1 VAFLFSDFLP
11 LLEQYDLF
19 PMKKLSW
26 IFILLF
32 TFSFISMEAQ
42 FHRFSPGITLAGKG
56 KVNTKVDNM
65 GYWQRMVKL
74 GYVTPNPRVTVPK
87 AVFTGSRILAK
98 GIQIQDSPDICVTGT
113 SGTTQSENSIFI
125 NPENEDELLNSNNSS
140 DWDGSYAN
148 SLFGADDRSSEDEGI
163 SWAGEIEGTGND
175 NMGDPSVAVG
185 LNGRWYAGKINN
197 NFGQSV
203 AWSDNQGATWH
214 DVTVSTV
221 PSPGQ
226 DLLDKDHL
234 WIDNTLTSPFQGRLY
249 DAWTNFVSGSPYYG
263 QVEVSRSVDNGLT
276 WTTSLAIS
284 PAVAAGS
291 FCHGANLQTGPG
303 GEVYGIFTVY
313 DTWPG
318 DESAIGFA
326 KSLNGGSVFTPA
338 TRIIN
343 NIKGIRTSGTT
354 KNMRV
359 NSFPSMTVDIS
370 NGPHKGYIYIVWA
383 NIGFPGVNTGSDID
397 VYMLRSIDQGS
408 TWSAP
413 IRVNQDVAGLGKQ
426 HFFPWISCDPVTGNL
441 CVIYYDDRNVSSTD
455 CETWI
460 SYSYNAGDTWTDMK
474 VSDVSFTPTPIPGLA
489 VNYFGDYLGVN
500 SRNMMAYPVWTDNR
514 NGNALTYISP
524 VNLGPA
530 PNQPYVVYD
539 SYELAS
545 IQKKSGQTMNY
556 GDSLYL
562 SLTLKNVG
570 DQPANNVTAYLSS
583 DSPYITITDSTE
595 QYGNF
600 SPGEVKSVVNGF
612 SFKVSD
618 TIPDGLRVKFNVRTV
633 NADTSWL
640 SNFRIE
646 VHAPNLYI
654 GKVVIHDSING
665 NNNGHLDPGESV
677 DIAVT
682 VANSGDFAC
691 PGTWIKISSPSDY
704 LVFSVDSIY
713 LDTILPLLN
722 KTAVFKLDI
731 APDACLYS
739 SADLHLVAGSGLYR
753 SKMTVLETIG
763 LLMEDWETNGFTKF
777 PWINGG
783 TATWFIDTIH
793 YKGSYSAR
801 SGVIYNNST
810 SRLEVTLS
818 VGKDDSISFY
828 TKVSSEQDYD
838 WLHFF
843 IDDVPLGQWSG
854 EQDWQ
859 RVSYPVTPGTHTF
872 KWWYV
877 TDISFLNGSNA
888 GWIDNIVFPP
898 PLLPNVYAG
907 NDTTICAGH
916 ALQLQG
922 TAFSYDSLRWTTF
935 GDGIFSNDTILNPIY
950 APGVNDVSAGSVKLR
965 LKATGANGCY
975 SSSLNLAI
983 AAIPVSHLTILPDD
997 TICGGQSAHLF
1008 ADTIPGGHY
1017 LWTPGGFT
1025 TPEITV
1031 DTSLTGGFGSRWFR
1045 MRIINSANCFSTD
1058 SLRVTFKD
1066 CSGIEETIAGS
1077 RYEVFP
1083 NPNDGTFKVKIRN
1096 PSPGHLTIRL
1106 QNVINLMILEDK
1118 DLKVSRD
1125 FIKTYKLNMPSGIY
1139 ILTFEDNEGKT
1150 NIKMIV
1156 R

>member
-1 VAFLFSDFLP
+1 
-11 LLEQYDLF
+11 
-19 PMKKLSW
+19 MKKLSFFLLSL
-26 IFILLF
+26 FI
-32 TFSFISMEAQ
+32 FSFFPGEAQ
-42 FHRFSPGITLAGKG
+42 MHRFSPGITLAGKG

-65 GYWQRMVKL
+65 GYWQRMLKL
-74 GYVTPNPRVTVPK
+74 GYVTANPRVAIPK
-87 AVFTGSRILAK
+87 AVFTGSRIEAK
-98 GIQIQDSPDICVTGT
+98 GIQTQDSPDICVTGT
-113 SGTTQSENSIFI
+113 SGTTQTENSIFI

-148 SLFGADDRSSEDEGI
+148 LLFGDDDRSSEDAGV
-163 SWAGEIEGTGND
+163 SWAGDIEGVGND

-185 LNGRWYAGKINN
+185 FNGRWYAGKINN
-197 NFGQSV
+197 DFGQSV
-203 AWSDNQGATWH
+203 AWSNDQGASWH
-214 DVTVSTV
+214 DVIVSNV

-234 WIDNTLTSPFQGRLY
+234 WIDNSPTSPYQGRLY
-249 DAWTNFVSGSPYYG
+249 DAWTNFVSSSPYNN
-263 QVEVSRSVDNGLT
+263 QVQVSRSVNNGLS
-276 WTTSLAIS
+276 WTTPLAVS

-303 GEVYGIFTVY
+303 GEVYCTFIVY

-326 KSLNGGSVFTPA
+326 KSLTGGSAFTPA

-343 NIKGIRTSGTT
+343 NIKGIRTSGTS

-370 NGPHKGYIYIVWA
+370 NGSHKGNIYIVWA

-397 VYMLRSIDQGS
+397 VYMLRSTDQGI
-408 TWSAP
+408 TWSTP
-413 IRVNQDVAGLGKQ
+413 IKVNQDAPGLGKQ
-426 HFFPWISCDPVTGNL
+426 HFLPWISCDPVTGNL

-460 SYSYNAGDTWTDMK
+460 SYSNNAGDTWTDMK

-489 VNYFGDYLGVN
+489 ASYFGDYLGMT

-514 NGNALTYISP
+514 NGNALTWVSP

-545 IQKKSGQTMNY
+545 IQKKSGQNMNY
-556 GDSLYL
+556 RDSLYL
-562 SLTLKNVG
+562 SLSLKNVG
-570 DQPANNVTAYLSS
+570 DQPANNITAYLSS

-595 QYGNF
+595 QYGDF
-600 SPGEVKSVVNGF
+600 SVGEVKSVANGF

-618 TIPDGLRVKFNVRTV
+618 TIPDGLRVKFNVRAV
-633 NADTSWL
+633 NADTSWV

-646 VHAPNLYI
+646 AHAPSLHI
-654 GKVVIHDSING
+654 KKVVILDSIGG

-677 DIAVT
+677 DVNVT
-682 VANSGDFAC
+682 IANSGDFAC
-691 PGTWIKISSPSDY
+691 SGTWVKISSPSDY

-713 LDTILPLLN
+713 LDTILPNLD
-722 KTAVFKLDI
+722 KTAVFNLDV

-739 SADLHLVAGSGLYR
+739 AADFHIAAGSGLYR
-753 SKMTVLETIG
+753 SNKTVLENIG
-763 LLMEDWETNGFTKF
+763 LLMEDWESGGFTTF
-777 PWINGG
+777 PWTFGG
-783 TATWFIDTIH
+783 VADWVIDTIR
-793 YKGSYSAR
+793 YAGKYSAR

-843 IDDVPLGQWSG
+843 IDSVPLGQWSG

-877 TDISFLNGSNA
+877 MDISYQHGSNA
-888 GWIDNIVFPP
+888 GWIDNIVFPSP
-898 PLLPNVYAG
+898 ILPDVHAG
-907 NDTTICAGH
+907 NDTAICAGQSLQFH
-916 ALQLQG
+916 A
-922 TAFSYDSLRWTTF
+922 TASSYDSLRWITF
-935 GDGIFSNDTILNPIY
+935 GDGTFSNDTILNPIY
-950 APGVNDVSAGSVKLR
+950 TPGISDVTAGSVKLR
-965 LKATGANGCY
+965 LKATGANGCNA
-975 SSSLNLAI
+975 SNLHLAI
-983 AAIPVSHLTILPDD
+983 AATPAAPHLTVLPDD

-1017 LWTPGGFT
+1017 LWTPGGYT
-1025 TPEITV
+1025 TPGITV
-1031 DTSLTGGFGSRWFR
+1031 DTSLTGGFGSMWFR
-1045 MRIINSANCFSTD
+1045 LRITNSSNCSSFD

-1066 CSGIEETIAGS
+1066 CSGIEEIPAGS

-1083 NPNDGTFKVKIRN
+1083 NPNDGTFTVKIRN
-1096 PSPGHLTIRL
+1096 NSPGHLIIRV
-1106 QNVINLMILEDK
+1106 QNVLNLIIFEDK
-1118 DLKVSRD
+1118 DLEVSGD

-1139 ILTFEDNEGKT
+1139 ILTFEDNEGKP

-1156 R
+1156 N